1 MNRWIFGAAS
11 AALLIALWTVTG
23 RAADPTP
30 KPTPTPKPAGE
41 WVSLFDGKTLDG
53 WEMRELGA
61 KGSSEWKVE
70 NGCLTGSGQASMLF
84 YNKSKYKNFRYRAEA
99 NISDGGN
106 SGQYVHCPEIKGTFS
121 EGYEIQIDSTHR
133 DPIRT
138 GSIYT
143 MVHIFK
149 QLVPPNTW
157 FTQEV
162 EVVVKDYRGEMLP
175 HFKVWVNGELLYE
188 YIDHSKAFPKP
199 GYFAFQHHD
208 PGSKVLIRKVEV
220 QELP

>member
-1 MNRWIFGAAS
+1 MRRWMLGAAC
-11 AALLIALWTVTG
+11 AAMAVAFG
-23 RAADPTP
+23 GASGPARAQE
-30 KPTPTPKPAGE
+30 KKAGGY
-41 WVSLFDGKTLDG
+41 VALFDGKSLDG
-53 WEMRELGA
+53 WEMRDLAE

-70 NGCLTGSGQASMLF
+70 NGALTGSGKASMLF
-84 YNKSKYKNFRYRAEA
+84 YAKQPYKNFRFRAEIK
-99 NISDGGN
+99 ISDGGN
-106 SGQYVHCPEIKGTFS
+106 SGMYVHCPGIKGTFTD
-121 EGYEIQIDSTHR
+121 GYEIQIDSTHR

-149 QLVPPNTW
+149 QLSPPETW

-162 EVVVKDYRGEMLP
+162 EVVVKDYRGKVLP

-188 YIDHSKAFPKP
+188 FIDHSSAFPKP

-208 PGSKVLIRKVEV
+208 PGSKVMIRKAEV
-220 QELP
+220 KELP